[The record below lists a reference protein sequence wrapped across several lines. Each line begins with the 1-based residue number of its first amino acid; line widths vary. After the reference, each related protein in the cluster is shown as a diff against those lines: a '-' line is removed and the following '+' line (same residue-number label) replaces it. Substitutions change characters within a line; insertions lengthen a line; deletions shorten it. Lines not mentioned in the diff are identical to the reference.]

1 MVIARI
7 LMTGSAGV
15 LLALG
20 IVHLVY
26 TFRGPKLTPRDPSV
40 QQRMQQVSPVLTSET
55 TMWKAW
61 IGFNASHSLALILF
75 GLIYGYLALS
85 NSKFLFGSPILLV
98 IGFGMLFGL
107 LTLARLYWFSAPFW
121 GVCLSLLC
129 YIGSIAFSR
138 LSLS

>member
-1 MVIARI
+1 VIARI

-15 LLALG
+15 ILALG

-26 TFRGPKLTPRDPSV
+26 TFRGPKLTPRDPAV
-40 QQRMQQVSPVLTSET
+40 QERMQQVSPVLTSET

-61 IGFNASHSLALILF
+61 IGFNASHSLGLMLF
-75 GLIYGYLALS
+75 GIIYGYLAI
-85 NSKFLFGSPILLV
+85 SKSDFLFRSPFLLA
-98 IGFGMLFGL
+98 IGFGML
-107 LTLARLYWFSAPFW
+107 LALVVLGKLYWFSVPFW
-121 GVCLSLLC
+121 GVCLSFLC